1 MNRIYIT
8 EAFRDFRSW
17 FTNKFIYTSTSLKP
31 LLTILSRSK
40 PNLSSNN
47 HLTPIKVFKWFL
59 GLIPVTYFS
68 YNLAY
73 SLSNKTQIDDIV
85 IYFKSEDQI
94 FSFLS
99 QSRPVVT
106 FLYLPGDV
114 YSEVTHPGFHK
125 IAEEYNE

>member
-1 MNRIYIT
+1 MNRILIT
-8 EAFRDFRSW
+8 EAFRDFRGW
-17 FTNKFIYTSTSLKP
+17 FRNKYIYTSTSLKP

-47 HLTPIKVFKWFL
+47 HLTPIKVFKWLL
-59 GLIPVTYFS
+59 GAIPVTYFS

-73 SLSNKTQIDDIV
+73 NLSNRTQIEDILT
-85 IYFKSEDQI
+85 YFKSEDQI
-94 FSFLS
+94 FSYLS

-114 YSEVTHPGFHK
+114 FSEVTHPGFHQ
-125 IAEEYNE
+125 IAEEYHE